1 MMLTLVSIV
10 SSFLAVVVAV
20 PVAVFVVEIIAATF
34 VSKRRHSASPVEGV
48 RGPIAVLVPA
58 HNESS
63 GILPTLSDIKAQL
76 RPSDRLVVVADNC
89 DDDTAD
95 VAAAAGA
102 EVVSREDLDRLGK
115 GYALDFGLRYLATA
129 APPAVVVV
137 VDADCRLADNALEHL
152 VRTCMSTHCP
162 TQAFYVMSAPDGA
175 MRDYRVAEFAWRIKN
190 LARPLGLQVL
200 GLPCL
205 LTGTGM
211 AFPWDVFRSVNLAS
225 GSIVE
230 DMKLGLDLALAGKSP
245 VLCRDAKVVSHFP
258 SSVEGTLTQRRRWET
273 GHIDII
279 LTMVPRL
286 VLAGFVRANPK
297 MLALAL
303 DVAVPPLSL
312 LAVLIVGVLM
322 VAILATL
329 IGASSVA
336 LFVSLSTLAA
346 FASGVCLAWWNCGRD
361 ILRPSA
367 MLSIMP
373 YALAKLPLY
382 GRIFSRT
389 SGRQW
394 IRTDRQ
400 KM

>member
-20 PVAVFVVEIIAATF
+20 PVAVFAVEIIAATF
-34 VSKRRHSASPVEGV
+34 VFKRRHSASPVERP

-76 RPSDRLVVVADNC
+76 RPFDRSVVVADNC

-102 EVVSREDLDRLGK
+102 EVVSRKDLDRLGK
-115 GYALDFGLRYLATA
+115 GYALDFGLRHLAAT

-137 VDADCRLADNALEHL
+137 VDADCRLADHALEHL
-152 VRTCMSTHCP
+152 VHACMSTHRP
-162 TQAFYVMSAPDGA
+162 TQALYVMSAPDGA
-175 MRDYRVAEFAWRIKN
+175 TRDYRVAEFAWRIKN

-211 AFPWDVFRSVNLAS
+211 AFPWDVFRSVSLAS

-258 SSVEGTLTQRRRWET
+258 SSVEGAMTQRRRWET

-286 VLAGFVRANPK
+286 VFAGFVRANPK

-336 LFVSLSTLAA
+336 LVVSLSTLAG
-346 FASGVCLAWWNCGRD
+346 FACAVCLAWWNCGRD

-367 MLSIMP
+367 MLSMMP
-373 YALAKLPLY
+373 YALSKLPLY